1 MVALRATRILSTK
14 LISDGGG
21 YGSLQDKTRDLLQL
35 APRSRVIGLAE
46 GSSRVYLTSR
56 FSGAEREANQ
66 GERARGEG
74 GKLLCTRL

>member
-14 LISDGGG
+14 LISDGG

-56 FSGAEREANQ
+56 FSGAGREANQ
-66 GERARGEG
+66 GERPG
-74 GKLLCTRL
+74 GG